1 MDKGQVMNRGWLI
14 GTVLL
19 VTTASAVILPLLAE
33 LEPSLQNQRG
43 VVETFSGAN
52 TILDNDNLVD
62 ILNGIPF
69 TLSIDSVDFD
79 QSVLS
84 LDLKVT
90 GNNHEP
96 RELYQ
101 NMAQAISFAFQDTGN
116 VDQLLLR
123 IVAED
128 KWLDT
133 RRLLLA
139 GDIRR
144 MEWSLQLQQKLEAS
158 GNDPLPDALKKGFR
172 IRESEL
178 WKKAVHLSLM
188 WVNETRTP

>member
-1 MDKGQVMNRGWLI
+1 MNRGWLI

-19 VTTASAVILPLLAE
+19 VTTASAVVLPKLAE
-33 LEPSLQNQRG
+33 LEPSLQRQQG

-69 TLSIDSVDFD
+69 TLSIDSVDFE

-96 RELYQ
+96 QELYQ
-101 NMAQAISFAFQDTGN
+101 NMAQAISFAFQDTEN

-178 WKKAVHLSLM
+178 WK
-188 WVNETRTP
+188 RQFIYP